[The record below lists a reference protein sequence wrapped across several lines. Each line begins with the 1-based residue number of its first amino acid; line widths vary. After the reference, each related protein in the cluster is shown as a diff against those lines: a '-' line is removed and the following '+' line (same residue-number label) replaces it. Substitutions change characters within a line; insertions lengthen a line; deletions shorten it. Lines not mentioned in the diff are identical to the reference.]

1 MKIFVKKCGDHLRMI
16 PKKLAPA
23 SIGVGSAFR
32 KKIMLHQ
39 KLEPDDYSKKVIP
52 P

>member
-23 SIGVGSAFR
+23 SIGGGFR
-32 KKIMLHQ
+32 FSEKDHA
-39 KLEPDDYSKKVIP
+39 P
-52 P
+52 PKAGTGWLFEESHPP